1 MNQLAF
7 FCSSKRQRVT
17 TRDARRLGLRF
28 RHGLHALLSVQPS
41 ACLMVRGWVSCV
53 VWFWFAVPLACRLCS
68 DVLSLGY
75 FLPSCWMQSFLGPS
89 VLLVCKCLTFL
100 VRLLSSLPFF
110 LLSFLWHSVSAHRGT
125 DGLTLQRATCKLIL
139 DFFDFLEASLA
150 FHFTSRLLCA
160 KLLSLNRL

>member
-1 MNQLAF
+1 M
-7 FCSSKRQRVT
+7 T

-89 VLLVCKCLTFL
+89 VYWFVDLVCTVLF
-100 VRLLSSLPFF
+100 
-110 LLSFLWHSVSAHRGT
+110 A
-125 DGLTLQRATCKLIL
+125 LI
-139 DFFDFLEASLA
+139 
-150 FHFTSRLLCA
+150 R
-160 KLLSLNRL
+160 

>member
-1 MNQLAF
+1 
-7 FCSSKRQRVT
+7 VT

-89 VLLVCKCLTFL
+89 VCWFVDLVCTVLF
-100 VRLLSSLPFF
+100 
-110 LLSFLWHSVSAHRGT
+110 A
-125 DGLTLQRATCKLIL
+125 LI
-139 DFFDFLEASLA
+139 
-150 FHFTSRLLCA
+150 R
-160 KLLSLNRL
+160 